1 MSENL
6 QTKTSRHLG
15 KLARTSS
22 ERDASTAKKRRSYH
36 WRMLLVLPAWVFVT
50 FMASQIVVIAIIN
63 LLAWVGLPLDNFLR
77 PAAQQTVA
85 ALMVYTIAVGLAI
98 GIPYLVRGQKVSR
111 KLLGIDRLPSWTDI
125 GLAPV
130 GYITYLISTTV
141 VMGVVVALISGFPAT
156 QTQDI
161 GFQTLG
167 SQLDN
172 LLAFLTLVVLAP
184 IAEELL
190 FRGYLYGKLKSHT
203 PTIIAAIAAS
213 LLFAFVHLQWDVQN
227 GMLVFTQFNVA
238 VDVFVLSLVLCALR
252 SLTGSIWAGVLLHMI
267 KNGIAYYILFIS
279 PLVGG

>member
-1 MSENL
+1 MSENS
-6 QTKTSRHLG
+6 QTNTSRHLG
-15 KLARTSS
+15 KLARASS
-22 ERDASTAKKRRSYH
+22 HHDSAPVKKKTAH
-36 WRMLLVLPAWVFVT
+36 DWRMLFVLPVWVFVT
-50 FMASQIVVIAIIN
+50 FMASQLIVVMIISI
-63 LLAWVGLPLDNFLR
+63 LAWVGLPIDNFLR

-85 ALMVYTIAVGLAI
+85 ALLVYVIAVALTI
-98 GIPYLVRGQKVSR
+98 GIPYLVRGQKVTLR
-111 KLLGIDRLPSWTDI
+111 LLGIDRLPSWTDI

-130 GYITYLISTTV
+130 GFVAYLISTTV

-156 QTQDI
+156 QAQDI
-161 GFQTLG
+161 GFQALG

-184 IAEELL
+184 IAEEIL

-203 PTIIAAIAAS
+203 PAIIAAIVAS

-227 GMLVFTQFNVA
+227 GVFVLTQFNVA

>member
-1 MSENL
+1 
-6 QTKTSRHLG
+6 
-15 KLARTSS
+15 
-22 ERDASTAKKRRSYH
+22 
-36 WRMLLVLPAWVFVT
+36 MLFVLPVWVFVT
-50 FMASQIVVIAIIN
+50 FMASQLIVVMIISI
-63 LLAWVGLPLDNFLR
+63 LAWVGLPIDNFLR

-85 ALMVYTIAVGLAI
+85 ALLVYVIAVALTI
-98 GIPYLVRGQKVSR
+98 GIPYLVRGQKVTLR
-111 KLLGIDRLPSWTDI
+111 LLGIDRLPSWTDI

-130 GYITYLISTTV
+130 GFVAYLISTTV

-156 QTQDI
+156 QAQDI
-161 GFQTLG
+161 GFQALG

-184 IAEELL
+184 IAEEIL

-203 PTIIAAIAAS
+203 PAIIAAIVAS

-227 GMLVFTQFNVA
+227 GVFVLTQFNVA